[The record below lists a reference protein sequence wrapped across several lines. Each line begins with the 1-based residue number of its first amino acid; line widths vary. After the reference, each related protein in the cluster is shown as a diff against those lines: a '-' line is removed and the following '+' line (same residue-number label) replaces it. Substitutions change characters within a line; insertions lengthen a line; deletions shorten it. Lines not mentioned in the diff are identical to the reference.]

1 MEESSE
7 HLSASILIVDDVPAN
22 LMAMEAVLQP
32 LGQRIVCARS
42 GHEALRALLGEEF
55 AVILLD
61 VTMPGMDGFETAQLI
76 RDRSKTRSVPIIFLT
91 AMSANEQFVLRA
103 YERGAVD
110 YLIKPF
116 EPDILRAK
124 VSVFVE
130 LYLMRERVKA
140 LAALEGSRRE
150 SEAARTR
157 LFEMLMQLP
166 MAMAATS
173 GPEHV
178 IELANPWFGR
188 VAGRRQL
195 IGRKILDVF
204 SDLITGD
211 PPELD
216 EVFRSGDAVTKQQR
230 RVSVVG
236 EDGVRV
242 TRYLTYS
249 VQPFCDGDGS
259 VGGLIICGADVTA
272 EVQARDNERRAQAER
287 EQLLDELKAAL
298 CARDDFLMVASHELR
313 TPLTSLQL
321 TASSVLRQLQRSDGP
336 GLPPPVMD
344 ERMRTIKRQLD
355 RLEQLINA
363 LLDVSRIGA
372 GRLALQLE
380 RVDLVEVAEDVLD
393 RLRDE
398 SARQGV
404 TLTLRSPQS
413 LVGLWDRSRLDQ
425 IVTNLVTNAIKY
437 GQGKPVDVIVAA
449 IGDDAEIRV
458 IDQGIGVDPE
468 QQERIFGKFERAAS
482 QRNYG
487 GLGLGLWITRELV
500 ELMRGQVRVES
511 APGDGATFIVS
522 LPCDRQGARVASD
535 RSARAGVGVG
545 RRRAPAR
552 QTRAAS

>member
-1 MEESSE
+1 MKDSGEQP
-7 HLSASILIVDDVPAN
+7 SASVLIVDDVPAN
-22 LMAMEAVLQP
+22 LLAMEAVLQP
-32 LGQRIVCARS
+32 LGPRVVCARS
-42 GHEALRALLGEEF
+42 GQEALRALLDEEF

-61 VTMPGMDGFETAQLI
+61 VTMPGMDGFETARLI
-76 RDRSKTRSVPIIFLT
+76 RDRNKTRSVPIIFLT
-91 AMSANEQFVLRA
+91 AMHGNEQFVLRA

-116 EPDILRAK
+116 DPDILRAK
-124 VSVFVE
+124 VSVFIE
-130 LYLMRERVKA
+130 LYLMRERVKE
-140 LAALEGSRRE
+140 LAVLEASQRE

-173 GPEHV
+173 GREHV

-188 VAGRRQL
+188 LAGRRQF
-195 IGRKILDVF
+195 IGRKVLDVF
-204 SDLITGD
+204 SDFIAGD

-216 EVFRSGDAVTKQQR
+216 EVFRSGEAVTKQQR

-236 EDGVRV
+236 DDGVRV

-249 VQPFCDGDGS
+249 VQPFRDRHGS

-272 EVQARDNERRAQAER
+272 EVQARENERRAQAER
-287 EQLLDELKAAL
+287 ERLLVELQAAL

-321 TASSVLRQLQRSDGP
+321 TASSVLRQLERPDGRA
-336 GLPPPVMD
+336 LPPPVLD

-372 GRLALQLE
+372 ARLALQLE
-380 RVDLVEVAEDVLD
+380 RVDLVTVTDEVLT

-398 SARQGV
+398 AARQNV
-404 TLTLRSPQS
+404 ALELQAPST
-413 LVGLWDRSRLDQ
+413 LVGSWDRSRLDQ

-437 GQGKPVDVIVAA
+437 GQGKPVDVIITAL
-449 IGDDAEIRV
+449 GESAEVRV
-458 IDQGIGVDPE
+458 VDRGIGVDPE

-511 APGDGATFIVS
+511 TPGHGATFIVS
-522 LPCDRQGARVASD
+522 LPCDRQDAEIAPD
-535 RSARAGVGVG
+535 RSAGIRSA
-545 RRRAPAR
+545 
-552 QTRAAS
+552 

>member
-1 MEESSE
+1 MKDSGEQP
-7 HLSASILIVDDVPAN
+7 SASILIVDDVPAN

-32 LGQRIVCARS
+32 LGQRILCARS
-42 GHEALRALLGEEF
+42 GQEALRALLDEEF

-91 AMSANEQFVLRA
+91 AMHGNEQFVLRA

-130 LYLMRERVKA
+130 LYRMRERVKA
-140 LAALEGSRRE
+140 LAVLEASQQE

-178 IELANPWFGR
+178 IELANPWFSKL
-188 VAGRRQL
+188 AGRRQL

-204 SDLITGD
+204 GDLIAGD

-216 EVFRSGDAVTKQQR
+216 EVFRSGEAVTRQQR
-230 RVSVVG
+230 RVSVLG
-236 EDGVRV
+236 DDGVRV
-242 TRYLTYS
+242 TRYVTYS
-249 VQPFCDGDGS
+249 VQPFRNRYGRI
-259 VGGLIICGADVTA
+259 GGLIICGADVTA
-272 EVQARDNERRAQAER
+272 EVQARENERRAQTER
-287 EQLLDELKAAL
+287 ERLLEELQAAL

-321 TASSVLRQLQRSDGP
+321 TASSVLRQLHRPDGHM
-336 GLPPPVMD
+336 LPAPVLD

-380 RVDLVEVAEDVLD
+380 RVDLVEVAGEVLA

-398 SARQGV
+398 AARQNV
-404 TLTLRSPQS
+404 ALRLQAPQS
-413 LVGLWDRSRLDQ
+413 VVGTWDRSRLDQ
-425 IVTNLVTNAIKY
+425 ILTNLVTNAIKY
-437 GQGKPVDVIVAA
+437 GQGKPVDVVMTAA
-449 IGDDAEIRV
+449 GDSVEVRV
-458 IDQGIGVDPE
+458 IDRGIGVDPT

-500 ELMRGQVRVES
+500 ELMHGQVRVES
-511 APGDGATFIVS
+511 TPGDGATFIVS
-522 LPCDRQGARVASD
+522 LPYEQNEARVTHD
-535 RSARAGVGVG
+535 RSADAQS
-545 RRRAPAR
+545 A
-552 QTRAAS
+552 